1 MKLILS
7 SCDFRND
14 NARKTIIDNLSK
26 PISQCK
32 LLYIPNEKATF
43 ETINDAELSAAEYT
57 RLAERGYI
65 SFITF
70 LNGAISFSPSSLST
84 KSLIAMNRT
93 L

>member
-43 ETINDAELSAAEYT
+43 ETIHSDRYYLRMEEF
-57 RLAERGYI
+57 G
-65 SFITF
+65 F
-70 LNGAISFSPSSLST
+70 LST
-84 KSLIAMNRT
+84 SYLMCEYILN

>member
-43 ETINDAELSAAEYT
+43 ETINDAELS
-57 RLAERGYI
+57 
-65 SFITF
+65 
-70 LNGAISFSPSSLST
+70 
-84 KSLIAMNRT
+84 LIHI
-93 L
+93 